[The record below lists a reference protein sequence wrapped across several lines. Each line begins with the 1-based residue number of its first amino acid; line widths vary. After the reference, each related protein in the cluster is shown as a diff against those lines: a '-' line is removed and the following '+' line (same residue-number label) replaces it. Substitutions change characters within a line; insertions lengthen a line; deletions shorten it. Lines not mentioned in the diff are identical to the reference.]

1 MPAINDRSADDPFIV
16 LAALHSGQDCYIVTN
31 DLLRNASHDMTVD
44 ARRLD
49 DTAFPEPPVQQS
61 EEKQSANYGVH
72 SPSRT
77 PPSTVSQSAV
87 AATAASTELQPH
99 QKLLLK
105 AGLSP
110 NALETSSN
118 LLMQLFDEWLLARC
132 CRFLIYP
139 FFSMRVCF
147 LFT

>member
-1 MPAINDRSADDPFIV
+1 MTGQQTTFIV
-16 LAALHSGQDCYIVTN
+16 QQPSTAADCRIATD
-31 DLLRNASHDMTVD
+31 DLLRDATHDTTVD
-44 ARRLD
+44 ARQLEEP
-49 DTAFPEPPVQQS
+49 AFPQTPEPSVQQS
-61 EEKQSANYGVH
+61 DTEEVH

-77 PPSTVSQSAV
+77 PPSTVAPS
-87 AATAASTELQPH
+87 AASTELQPH